1 MKIPP
6 SILVDIDKLPPDMQK
21 HHLVEA
27 LFRVHTDTDCDW
39 KILEEAIRFV
49 EIYEWISRDKRS
61 ESRLGSFPTENRA
74 AKGIA
79 ERRQGGF
86 STDSVISFQS
96 RRTAISGA

>member
-21 HHLVEA
+21 HHPVEA

-49 EIYEWISRDKRS
+49 EIYEWISWDRRS
-61 ESRLGSFPTENRA
+61 SSFKSQSGSFSAEDMPMSPPHSNGSGNHSVGA
-74 AKGIA
+74 ATTGK
-79 ERRQGGF
+79 
-86 STDSVISFQS
+86 S
-96 RRTAISGA
+96 

>member
-49 EIYEWISRDKRS
+49 EIYEWISRDT
-61 ESRLGSFPTENRA
+61 ESRLGSFPTEEFPMSLPQPYKSGNH
-74 AKGIA
+74 
-79 ERRQGGF
+79 
-86 STDSVISFQS
+86 STGVHFITFKIIQLFF
-96 RRTAISGA
+96 IYIH